1 MLEVRVTV
9 YNLQVANE
17 KKRSG
22 WGKKTEKTAS
32 TEGNI
37 VMFSENMHK
46 DKQEGHKRSYRSTET
61 ATRTKNENSWCKN
74 HVNDEANGQNDREEI
89 ILMYIRCAFLDNLLR
104 VEWNRL
110 VLNIYKKN
118 MFQNVG

>member
-17 KKRSG
+17 KKEVVEEKRQ
-22 WGKKTEKTAS
+22 KKTAS

-46 DKQEGHKRSYRSTET
+46 DIKEGHKRS
-61 ATRTKNENSWCKN
+61 
-74 HVNDEANGQNDREEI
+74 
-89 ILMYIRCAFLDNLLR
+89 
-104 VEWNRL
+104 
-110 VLNIYKKN
+110 
-118 MFQNVG
+118 

>member
-9 YNLQVANE
+9 YNRKR

-46 DKQEGHKRSYRSTET
+46 DIKEGHKRS
-61 ATRTKNENSWCKN
+61 
-74 HVNDEANGQNDREEI
+74 
-89 ILMYIRCAFLDNLLR
+89 
-104 VEWNRL
+104 
-110 VLNIYKKN
+110 
-118 MFQNVG
+118 

>member
-1 MLEVRVTV
+1 
-9 YNLQVANE
+9 
-17 KKRSG
+17 
-22 WGKKTEKTAS
+22 
-32 TEGNI
+32 
-37 VMFSENMHK
+37 MFSENMHK
-46 DKQEGHKRSYRSTET
+46 DIKDGHKRTYRSTET
-61 ATRTKNENSWCKN
+61 VTRTKNENSWCKN

>member
-37 VMFSENMHK
+37 VMFSDNMHK
-46 DKQEGHKRSYRSTET
+46 DIKEGHKRSYRSTET
-61 ATRTKNENSWCKN
+61 ATRTRMKTHDAK
-74 HVNDEANGQNDREEI
+74 I
-89 ILMYIRCAFLDNLLR
+89 TLMTKPMDKTA
-104 VEWNRL
+104 E
-110 VLNIYKKN
+110 KK
-118 MFQNVG
+118 

>member
-46 DKQEGHKRSYRSTET
+46 DIKEGHKRTYRSTET

>member
-46 DKQEGHKRSYRSTET
+46 DIKEGHKRTYRSTET

-110 VLNIYKKN
+110 VLN
-118 MFQNVG
+118 V

>member
-17 KKRSG
+17 KKKRSG

-46 DKQEGHKRSYRSTET
+46 D
-61 ATRTKNENSWCKN
+61 
-74 HVNDEANGQNDREEI
+74 I
-89 ILMYIRCAFLDNLLR
+89 
-104 VEWNRL
+104 
-110 VLNIYKKN
+110 
-118 MFQNVG
+118 

>member
-17 KKRSG
+17 KKKKWLR
-22 WGKKTEKTAS
+22 KKTEKTAS

-46 DKQEGHKRSYRSTET
+46 DIKEGHKRS
-61 ATRTKNENSWCKN
+61 
-74 HVNDEANGQNDREEI
+74 
-89 ILMYIRCAFLDNLLR
+89 
-104 VEWNRL
+104 
-110 VLNIYKKN
+110 
-118 MFQNVG
+118 